1 MEISRYNDT
10 IKQAMRAK
18 GMNVQKVADATGI
31 APEYINALLERSFD
45 ALPAKPYIR
54 GYLSSIAEALE
65 INKEVLWEEYEAER
79 HENHSGEKDVLPSN
93 RYAPRPINKKV
104 LLSIIVVVLLLIIT
118 IPKIS
123 EFLGRPSLEVTQPKT
138 QRIETVQEQYII
150 EGVVQDPQD
159 KVLIN
164 GDEALVQENGSFEKE
179 VYLEEGNNIFTIT
192 ATRLLGKET
201 SLSRTIIRIPTSP
214 QDSTLQ
220 QDTSSQEDTSTTTPI
235 IE

>member
-1 MEISRYNDT
+1 MEITRYNDT
-10 IKQAMRAK
+10 IKQAMRSK
-18 GMNVQKVADATGI
+18 GMNVGKVADATGI

-45 ALPAKPYIR
+45 TLPAKPYVR

-65 INKEVLWEEYEAER
+65 IDKEVLWEEYEVER
-79 HENHSGEKDVLPSN
+79 HENHSGEKDILPSN

-104 LLSIIVVVLLLIIT
+104 LISIIAIVLLLIIT

-123 EFLGRPSLEVTQPKT
+123 EFLGKPSLEVTQPRT

-150 EGVVQDPQD
+150 EGMVQDPQD

-164 GDEALVQENGSFEKE
+164 GDEALVQENGSFQKE
-179 VYLEEGNNIFTIT
+179 VYLEEGNNIFTVT

-201 SLSRTIIRIPTSP
+201 SLSRTIIRIPTTSQDPVPP
-214 QDSTLQ
+214 QDTLPE
-220 QDTSSQEDTSTTTPI
+220 EDISTTTPI